1 MLVPDGRDDIRG
13 DVDSEIAR
21 VAPVDRAREA
31 PIPTTSIDDRLD
43 AVLLHEVFDVDA
55 IFPRD
60 LQGRSR
66 AAGSLAC
73 DVLAPRSL
81 RIDAIEGVGQQL
93 LVDRIDREVAE
104 HQRRGQAGGNVNAF
118 LHEVGPRALV
128 TQHAWRQ
135 CYAMMPTWPATPPT
149 HVERSE
155 SAFTPS
161 RANCSMIVHS

>member
-1 MLVPDGRDDIRG
+1 MLVADGRDDIRG
-13 DVDSEIAR
+13 DVDSEVAR

-73 DVLAPRSL
+73 DVPAPRSL

-104 HQRRGQAGGNVNAF
+104 HQRRGHAACKTNSF
-118 LHEVGPRALV
+118 LHQVVPRATV
-128 TQHAWRQ
+128 TQ
-135 CYAMMPTWPATPPT
+135 Y
-149 HVERSE
+149 S
-155 SAFTPS
+155 
-161 RANCSMIVHS
+161 